1 MATATLERPPG
12 PKGGF
17 FSASSAFFRRDQLG
31 FYESCARQ
39 YGDIV
44 ATRMGPYRIV
54 LVYHPDAIEELLVA
68 RHRDFVKSP
77 GVRLL
82 RPLLGDGLLL
92 SENET
97 WLRQRRLIQPAF
109 HRQRVA
115 GYGDVMTTLAERYVS
130 TWKAGDTLDVHAE
143 MMALTQ
149 AIVAKTLFDAD
160 VSGEAHDA
168 IHAAKILAEDFG
180 ARLRSFRLIPYWLPT
195 PRNLRS
201 RRAVRR
207 LDDLVH
213 RIIAAR
219 QRTQEDRGDLLSMLV
234 HAQDADDGTR
244 MTAQQVRDEVMT
256 IFMAGHETTAVA
268 LSWTWYLLAQHP
280 DADAR
285 LAAEVRDVLGD
296 RPAAMADL
304 PRLKYAEMVVT
315 ESMRLYPPAY
325 GLGRQAAT
333 ATELAG
339 HPIAAGDIVIVP
351 TWVVHRDRRWFD
363 EPEAFR
369 PERWEGGLA
378 QRLPRYA
385 YFPFGGGPRQCIG
398 NGFAM
403 MEAIL
408 VVAAIAK
415 RFRLSLVPGQHITP
429 TPYVTVRPEPGPRVR
444 LARRQDGSV
453 SDTA

>member
-1 MATATLERPPG
+1 VVTATLERPPG
-12 PKGGF
+12 PKGGY
-17 FSASSAFFRRDQLG
+17 FSASSAYFRRDQLG
-31 FYESCARQ
+31 FYESCARD

-68 RHRDFVKSP
+68 RHRDFIKSP

-130 TWKAGDTLDVHAE
+130 GWKAGDTLDVHAE

-160 VSGEAHDA
+160 VSDEAHDA
-168 IHAAKILAEDFG
+168 IRAAKVLAEDFG
-180 ARLRSFRLIPYWLPT
+180 ARLRSFRLIPYWMPT

-219 QRTQEDRGDLLSMLV
+219 QHTQEDRGDLLSMLV

-244 MTAQQVRDEVMT
+244 MTAQQLRDEVMT

-285 LAAEVRDVLGD
+285 LAAEVGGVLGD

-304 PRLKYAEMVVT
+304 PRLRYAEMVVS

-325 GLGRQAAT
+325 GLGRQAAR

-339 HPIAAGDIVIVP
+339 HPIAVGDIVIVP

-363 EPEAFR
+363 DPEAFR
-369 PERWEGGLA
+369 PERWENGLA

-429 TPYVTVRPEPGPRVR
+429 TPYVTGRPEPGPRVL
-444 LARRQDGSV
+444 LARR
-453 SDTA
+453 